1 MQKFEFSIRTRDGQ
15 MIDRLNIAG
24 KDQADAERKLRQMY
38 HYCEIIRCSAHE
50 ASETRQNGQVASIE
64 DILSLISK

>member
-15 MIDRLNIAG
+15 IIDRLNIAG

-38 HYCEIIRCSAHE
+38 HYCEIIRCNAHE
-50 ASETRQNGQVASIE
+50 TSELRQNGQVASIE